1 MGIEKKI
8 LFVDDDPLSVIG
20 AIDFLQGAGY
30 DTQYFSC
37 GKKAWEVLNKNP
49 NAYKAII
56 TGYDMRGIN
65 GGFLIDM
72 IKNSTQLNRI
82 PVIVGSDSE
91 DAGSYLRALESGA
104 FDYLYKPFEKNFL
117 LYVVDNAV
125 NDCHIRNP
133 RENVDRM

>member
-1 MGIEKKI
+1 MGVEKKI
-8 LFVDDDPLSVIG
+8 LFVDDDPLSVIS

-49 NAYKAII
+49 KAYKTII
-56 TGYDMRGIN
+56 TAHGMRGIDGN
-65 GGFLIDM
+65 FLIDM
-72 IKNSTQLNRI
+72 IKKSTHLNRI
-82 PVIVGSDSE
+82 PVIIESDSE
-91 DAGSYLRALESGA
+91 DAGCYLRALESGA

-125 NDCHIRNP
+125 NDGNINTSSP
-133 RENVDRM
+133 